1 MHKFVFIFNFAKHEN
16 KEFNNNK
23 ASLDISYIEARNE
36 AL

>member
-1 MHKFVFIFNFAKHEN
+1 MHKFVFIFNFAKNE
-16 KEFNNNK
+16 EFNNNK

>member
-1 MHKFVFIFNFAKHEN
+1 MHKFVFIFNFAKNEN
-16 KEFNNNK
+16 EEFNNK